1 MINKSKRYKINY
13 LKLKAQLFGIGKL
26 ISILLLA
33 SCSGTKYLQEGE
45 SFYGGAKIKINTSE
59 RIGGKKQLINNLQ
72 PYLLPKPNAVILG
85 SRPGVWFYYRNR
97 NSEKKKGFKNFLKKK
112 FGTPPVLLA
121 EATPKKTTE
130 KLEMEVN
137 NDGYFQSTVN
147 YEIKTKRKKS
157 TVLYTINLKRPYQL
171 RNIKYALF
179 NSSGDTLI
187 NDLKDESLLKEKQR
201 YRLELLK
208 NEQQRIEEVAKNTGF
223 YYFDG
228 RYLRFDAD
236 STVGDREVNLILR
249 FEENV
254 PTNVKQV
261 YWVRNINIL
270 PNYTLSNNSALI
282 SRDTISVDGFK
293 YFDYENIFRP
303 KIITDVINVRPDS
316 TYQLINHEYTLSRL
330 MGLKTFKYVN
340 IKFQESKTDSSSL
353 NADIFLTPL
362 LKKSIRLEAQ
372 GVSKS
377 NNFVGPGLGITFTN
391 RNFLRG
397 AEMFQVKIS
406 GAYEWQISRQQAG
419 ALNAIEFGTEA
430 SLSAPRFISPI
441 RIRYSSTKYLPQ
453 TQLKLSYNFQ
463 ERLNYFRLTSFNA
476 AYGYTWR
483 ETTLKMHEL
492 FPADIT
498 FVRSSRTSQEFND
511 LLDRNPTLANSFQNQ
526 FIVGSRYSFTFNSQ
540 LRDDIVA
547 KFSSTKNRKSDIYF
561 NGSVDFAGNVL
572 NSLQR
577 LAYQKEKT
585 FNFLGS
591 PYSQFARLTLDFRY
605 YYKFNKKSKLAT
617 RVTTGAGYAYGNSTN
632 LPYIKQFSVGGSNS
646 LRAFPARSVGPGTY
660 NVRTDS
666 AVTSNTYFID
676 QRGDI
681 KLEMNAEYRF
691 DILKSLK
698 GALFVDAGNIWL
710 WNEDPLREGSK
721 FRKNEFLKE
730 LAVGTGVGLRYDFNF
745 FVLRFDLAFP
755 IRKPYLLDSERWVVN
770 KIDFG
775 SSDWRKENLV
785 LNIAIGYPF

>member
-147 YEIKTKRKKS
+147 YQIKTKRKKS

-270 PNYTLSNNSALI
+270 PNYTLSNDSALI
-282 SRDTISVDGFK
+282 SKDTISVDGFK